1 MWTTLRITIPRS
13 CNMPGWLHFH
23 VPEFSK
29 LENRPT
35 NDTDWLSWLMGWCGG
50 SVILCEGF
58 MTMHVCHCGPGGR
71 WWRAT
76 PPPGSWLCMCVTV
89 GLVGGGGGPPPGSW
103 LCMCVTVGLV
113 GGGGRPTNGFMTMHV
128 CHCGPGGRW
137 WQPTNGF
144 MTMHAVTC
152 RLTALYSVPQHSTY
166 ECGILPA
173 FTLPNVKKHQVAA
186 DPQTK
191 STSWAMNFPVAWWMM
206 IGWTYPL
213 TCLN

>member
-1 MWTTLRITIPRS
+1 MCVTVGLV
-13 CNMPGWLHFH
+13 GGGGG
-23 VPEFSK
+23 
-29 LENRPT
+29 PT
-35 NDTDWLSWLMGWCGG
+35 N
-50 SVILCEGF
+50 GF

-71 WWRAT
+71 WWQ
-76 PPPGSWLCMCVTV
+76 
-89 GLVGGGGGPPPGSW
+89 
-103 LCMCVTVGLV
+103 
-113 GGGGRPTNGFMTMHV
+113 PTNGFMTMHV

-191 STSWAMNFPVAWWMM
+191 STSWAMNFPVA
-206 IGWTYPL
+206 
-213 TCLN
+213 